1 MQDVYS
7 GVREEEM
14 ADEYPPEGRF
24 AWDLVMDAMTLP
36 EVNALCDRV
45 DEGDLNGAEAVL
57 SGVEDRVFGEA

>member
-1 MQDVYS
+1 
-7 GVREEEM
+7 M